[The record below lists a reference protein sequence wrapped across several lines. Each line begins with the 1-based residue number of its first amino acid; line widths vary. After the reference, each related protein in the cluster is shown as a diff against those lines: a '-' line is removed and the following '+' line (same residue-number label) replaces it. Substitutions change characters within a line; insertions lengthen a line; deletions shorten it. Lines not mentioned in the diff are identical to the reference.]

1 MNLGFLNLEG
11 LAILCA
17 ASQSANIADGIG
29 LTRRSAKKTPMQF
42 EDFTVHLQNFKP
54 VSQLIY
60 FIEICW
66 SLRALGWNLD
76 AVNACE
82 AALQSA
88 YIAFPQD
95 DEDLD
100 EQAD

>member
-1 MNLGFLNLEG
+1 MTLGFLNLEG

-42 EDFTVHLQNFKP
+42 EDFTVLLQDFKP

-60 FIEICW
+60 LIEVCW

-88 YIAFPQD
+88 YVEFPQ
-95 DEDLD
+95 EEEGSD
-100 EQAD
+100 EQA